1 VVQRSLP
8 AVVTSSFK
16 IHRCLCV
23 LRRRVDTVAVAA
35 ASGHVEPVNRTT
47 DKPAKRGNARRWGG
61 IRSRTASAMQP
72 R

>member
-1 VVQRSLP
+1 MP
-8 AVVTSSFK
+8 AFQPESVMPVLQK
-16 IHRCLCV
+16 A

>member
-1 VVQRSLP
+1 MPVLQK
-8 AVVTSSFK
+8 A
-16 IHRCLCV
+16 

-35 ASGHVEPVNRTT
+35 ASGHVEPVKRTT